1 MSQISIDRLDKFTIN
16 NKHIAKIMYDIDAE
30 YDSWLQQQA
39 DLLRDRRFEE
49 LDVKNLIEELEALVR
64 GEKSA
69 VESLTINILVH
80 LLYCQYWQAERIN
93 IPHWQ
98 AAILNFRTQ
107 LQSKLTTNLKNH
119 LNDRLEYL
127 YGKAKKIAELKSG
140 ITMQEVGYSLQE
152 VLDDEFFS
160 C

>member
-1 MSQISIDRLDKFTIN
+1 
-16 NKHIAKIMYDIDAE
+16 MYDIDAE

-39 DLLRDRRFEE
+39 NLLRDRRFEE
-49 LDVKNLIEELEALVR
+49 LDVENLIEELEALVR
-64 GEKSA
+64 GEKST

-80 LLYCQYWQAERIN
+80 LLYCQYWEAEKIN
-93 IPHWQ
+93 VRHWQ
-98 AAILNFRTQ
+98 AEILNFRIQ

-119 LNDRLEYL
+119 LSDRLEYL

-140 ITMQEVGYSLQE
+140 ITMPEVGYSLQE
-152 VLDDEFFS
+152 VLDEDFFP